1 MTKTAAPDGTVGPSS
16 EGSVNGVTVEELSR
30 LVGMSPRN
38 IRAHQARK
46 LLPPPVR
53 RGRIAFYDDS
63 HVRRLRTIV
72 ALQRQ
77 GFNLVAIEAMLGAR
91 GSDPGVAA
99 LTAAL
104 GRLALRSPSLV
115 YALSRHN
122 VVART
127 EDGDVRIAR
136 PQVLRA
142 ALRLGGTGVGEAG
155 ALQVLA
161 ELLGQLAPVAE
172 QLAGEFADRVQADRT
187 EPDSADA
194 RPRDG
199 VDHVDHVDHIGQD
212 SGELVQAIIELASAS
227 FRVAMENCSES
238 LVSALV
244 NRRFGLDLHTDVD
257 PSAAFDIG

>member
-1 MTKTAAPDGTVGPSS
+1 MTKTAAPDRGTSPSD
-16 EGSVNGVTVEELSR
+16 GTANGVTVEELSR
-30 LVGMSPRN
+30 IVGMSPRN

-53 RGRIAFYDDS
+53 RGRIALYDDS

-77 GFNLVAIEAMLGAR
+77 GFNLVSIEAMLGAR
-91 GSDPGVAA
+91 PSDPGVAA

-104 GRLALRSPSLV
+104 GRLALHSPSLV

-127 EDGDVRIAR
+127 EEGDVRLAR

-142 ALRLGGTGVGEAG
+142 ALRLGEVGVGEA
-155 ALQVLA
+155 ASLRVLVD
-161 ELLGQLAPVAE
+161 LLSRLAPVAE
-172 QLAGEFADRVQADRT
+172 QIAEEFSSGVLADSPERAGARGASWEN
-187 EPDSADA
+187 PD
-194 RPRDG
+194 
-199 VDHVDHVDHIGQD
+199 QD
-212 SGELVQAIIELASAS
+212 SGELVQGIIELVSAS
-227 FRVAMENCSES
+227 FRVAVENCSES
-238 LVSALV
+238 IVAALE

-257 PSAAFDIG
+257 PSQPFDIG